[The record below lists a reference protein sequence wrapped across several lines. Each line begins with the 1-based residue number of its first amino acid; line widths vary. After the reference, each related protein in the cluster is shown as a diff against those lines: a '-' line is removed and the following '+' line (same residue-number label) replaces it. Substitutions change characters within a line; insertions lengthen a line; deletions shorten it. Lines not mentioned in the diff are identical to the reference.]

1 METRFL
7 IFDQASDAKPARF
20 IFRVII
26 SSAIFLLFTT
36 PPLRA
41 QDNPTLTK
49 LYNNIKA
56 QEANFPIPK
65 SIETITVGTL
75 DLSYGKAGDI
85 PRKFPSYDFAIEKYT
100 DGTTYKVYKQI
111 IPSKDFPDFTSMT
124 LDVANQG
131 GTINVANISQLNLRV
146 AINNWDQYPAGGAVV
161 FKLGSQIKTIQ
172 KGATE
177 VVFQNITDT
186 SPSFSITVNGYE
198 MIKGTTEPFIIK
210 GLLPFYIRWQTM
222 GAGVITIPVLPVSI
236 TYAPLTDQQKLNTTI
251 VAGNSATT
259 TSISFTTPDGTA
271 KAVPSSF
278 QSVGDIQKRM
288 SVMSS
293 TLSKVPDSTTTTI
306 GKTLAEIS
314 SGLKSLAAT
323 QNISIIIS
331 PQGMLTLGNPSSA
344 TQTVP
349 INQGGP
355 SVGDLISY
363 YYNAKVLW
371 YSENGVMSLAL
382 LGADG
387 FAQPTVS
394 QLKAALQSATYAQ
407 WHLNASSIKSL
418 LSLDPLAQSGSTLN
432 PSRFIDISQGV
443 IQVDGE
449 TTKRTFNY
457 TISTFNANSTAKTA
471 VNIENDNAGFP
482 VFLGMGAITDQ
493 TLLSQ
498 ISQGASMQASSGQA
512 LSQTFTFNA
521 IADESYSCRVYYDVV
536 YGTFVFRDVT
546 PQNPVELSGTYYD
559 KNRDAIPD
567 AIITLRSGDTLF
579 STNTDSKGHFK
590 FSLTSSNVGILDLTA
605 NNAEVK
611 VEFKGKTVKRVK
623 LVSL

>member
-1 METRFL
+1 METRF
-7 IFDQASDAKPARF
+7 IYSDKASVAKPARF
-20 IFRVII
+20 IFRLITFSV
-26 SSAIFLLFTT
+26 IFLLFIT
-36 PPLRA
+36 PLLRA
-41 QDNPTLTK
+41 QDNASLTK
-49 LYNNIKA
+49 LYSDIKA
-56 QEANFPIPK
+56 KEANFPIPK
-65 SIETITVGTL
+65 SIETITAGTL
-75 DLSYGKAGDI
+75 DLSYNKPGDI
-85 PRKFPSYDFAIEKYT
+85 PRKLPSFDFTIEKYT
-100 DGTTYKVYKQI
+100 DGTTYKLYKQI

-124 LDVANQG
+124 LDVPNQG

-146 AINNWDQYPAGGAVV
+146 AINNWDQFAAGSTVV
-161 FKLGSQIKTIQ
+161 FKLGSQTQTIP

-177 VVFQNITDT
+177 VIFKNITDF
-186 SPSFSITVNGYE
+186 SPAFSIVVNGFE
-198 MIKGTTEPFIIK
+198 MVKGVAEPFPIK
-210 GLLPFYIRWQTM
+210 GLLPFYIRWQTI
-222 GAGVITIPVLPVSI
+222 GAGVITVPVLPVSI
-236 TYAPLTDQQKLNTTI
+236 IYAPITDQQKLNSTTA
-251 VAGNSATT
+251 VGNSATT

-271 KAVPSSF
+271 KAVASSF
-278 QSVGDIQKRM
+278 QSVNDIQKRM
-288 SVMSS
+288 SVMSG
-293 TLSKVPDSTTTTI
+293 TLSKVPDSTTNKI
-306 GKTLAEIS
+306 GNTLAAIS
-314 SGLKSLAAT
+314 SGIKSLPAT
-323 QNISIIIS
+323 QNISATIS

-344 TQTVP
+344 TQAVP
-349 INQGGP
+349 VNQDGP
-355 SVGDLISY
+355 GAGDLISY

-387 FAQPTVS
+387 FAQPTAS
-394 QLKAALQSATYAQ
+394 QLKAALQSATGVQ
-407 WHLNASSIKSL
+407 WHLSASSIRSL

-457 TISTFNANSTAKTA
+457 SISTFNANSTAKTA

-482 VFLGMGAITDQ
+482 AFLGMGAIADQ
-493 TLLSQ
+493 ALSSQ
-498 ISQGASMQASSGQA
+498 ISQGASLQTSSGQA

-559 KNRDAIPD
+559 KNRDAIPG
-567 AIITLRSGDTLF
+567 AIITLRSGDNIF

-611 VEFKGKTVKRVK
+611 VEFKGKMVKRVK